1 MYGMVM
7 PSTPTR
13 FGAYVQVTSPED
25 LDSLIKESE
34 VLGGHGGRQFIAR
47 LNDTTLEF
55 RIAGRPGGYEV
66 TAVASEEC
74 QGAPYFVGSGR
85 QLMTSIVGQSMAF
98 GRLFTAAI

>member
-1 MYGMVM
+1 MYGMVT

-13 FGAYVQVTSPED
+13 FGAFVQVSTPED
-25 LDSLIKESE
+25 LDALIKESE
-34 VLGGHGGRQFIAR
+34 VLDGHGGRAFTAR
-47 LNDTTLEF
+47 LHDTTLWF

-74 QGAPYFVGSGR
+74 QSAPYFVGAGR
-85 QLMTSIVGQSMAF
+85 QLMSSIIGQSMAF